1 MIFGSNALSEKE
13 KRAFFTEI
21 LCSNSAEERLRELAR
36 SGELKELF
44 PEVYAMIGVTQPPEF
59 HPEGDVF
66 EHTMIML
73 RHMVFP
79 DPLLGW
85 SVLLHDVGKPLTR
98 SVEPSGMIRFF
109 GHEEKG
115 AELAEKILKRF
126 GFEDEDAGVICH
138 AVRNH
143 MRFANVAEMR
153 PAKVARL
160 IREPFFGMELEL
172 HRLDCISC
180 HGKMGCFDFLLEKC
194 VQTVEEPGKL
204 VTGRDLLERGF
215 SEGVVCGKILNEI
228 RIAQLA
234 GVITTRSEALNY
246 IERIKLL

>member
-13 KRAFFTEI
+13 KRTFFTEI

-98 SVEPSGMIRFF
+98 SVEPSGRIRFF

-115 AELAEKILKRF
+115 AELAENILKRF
-126 GFEDEDAGVICH
+126 GFEDEDASVICH

-153 PAKVARL
+153 SAKVARL

-194 VQTVEEPGKL
+194 VRTVEEPGKL

-228 RIAQLA
+228 RKAQLA

-246 IERIKLL
+246 IERIK